1 AEAEFTEL
9 DGRYAEWLRQRSLPE
24 GLSPEGLPDIF
35 ALVEQGNDLLR
46 QHSKLTQRLKE
57 LEAECGAYE
66 QEALLLMQQAG
77 KTAASRS
84 TVSYPV
90 KSAGAAGPVPAAI
103 HPVIPSNAE
112 ITDTLTDSNGIPAVQ
127 QPETLEAFNIPEIA
141 LNSAIQGQDKPYFT
155 SVEGDSDAGI
165 SVFTLLS
172 WLETRKRDWDLLK
185 RELLRREG
193 IHTRMTEVQV
203 ELAENRRILEDLK
216 QRSSS
221 LLREGGAV
229 DGEDFLRRSSAVQ
242 LRVELTK
249 SIRQWELA
257 MFGGWEGGGAEQLQ
271 QLLEHH
277 DAFALEQE
285 CSAAEDMAANIEEER
300 NMLLQQRGKLLQER
314 EYLKE
319 RCMQDTVNQQLEE
332 QRTALRSLAGQYA
345 VNALAAE
352 LIGRTRRIYEQE
364 KQPQVLQLAS
374 AYFAKLTEG
383 EYRRIVMTLGHKE
396 LKAEHASL
404 GLIDS
409 GLLSRGTA
417 EQLYLAI
424 RLALAG
430 TMTRQNSLPLL
441 FDDLFVNFDEQRL
454 FAALALIGELS
465 ATRQIVMMTCHRHVA
480 EAAARILPAA
490 AVITV

>member
-1 AEAEFTEL
+1 M
-9 DGRYAEWLRQRSLPE
+9 
-24 GLSPEGLPDIF
+24 SPEGLPDIF

-46 QHSKLTQRLKE
+46 QRSKLSQRLKE
-57 LEAECGAYE
+57 QEAECSAYE
-66 QEALLLMQQAG
+66 QEALSLMQQAG
-77 KTAASRS
+77 MTAASRS
-84 TVSYPV
+84 TTSISGRPANAADIGST
-90 KSAGAAGPVPAAI
+90 SANPDNPPNAAVIRQTSANLDRPANAEVTTSRI
-103 HPVIPSNAE
+103 HPIADVSAIQALESLNNA
-112 ITDTLTDSNGIPAVQ
+112 A
-127 QPETLEAFNIPEIA
+127 IA
-141 LNSAIQGQDKPYFT
+141 LNTAYMGREGVYFT
-155 SVEGDSDAGI
+155 SVEDDSDAGV

-185 RELLRREG
+185 RVLLRREG
-193 IHTRMTEVQV
+193 IHTRMAEVQE
-203 ELAENRRILEDLK
+203 ELAENSQILEGLM
-216 QRSSS
+216 QRSRS
-221 LLREGGAV
+221 LLREGGAL

-242 LRVELTK
+242 LQIELTR

-257 MFGGWEGGGAEQLQ
+257 MFGGWEGGRAEQLQ
-271 QLLEHH
+271 HLLEHH

-285 CSAAEDMAANIEEER
+285 RSAAEDSAANIEEER
-300 NMLLQQRGKLLQER
+300 NTLLQQRGKLLQER

-374 AYFAKLTEG
+374 VYFAKLTGG

-396 LKAEHASL
+396 LKAEHGSL

-430 TMTRQNSLPLL
+430 TMTRQNILPLL

-480 EAAARILPAA
+480 EAAALIIPAA